1 MLLLPLVAHMFV
13 TPCVLCSPPP
23 QLIAQLLLPAAVIG
37 LLKLPLLTAL
47 TPGSGAALPPPPPQL
62 RPAVKQLLLL
72 GDGRLL

>member
-1 MLLLPLVAHMFV
+1 MFV

-37 LLKLPLLTAL
+37 LLMLLMPL
-47 TPGSGAALPPPPPQL
+47 TPGSGAALPLPPPQL